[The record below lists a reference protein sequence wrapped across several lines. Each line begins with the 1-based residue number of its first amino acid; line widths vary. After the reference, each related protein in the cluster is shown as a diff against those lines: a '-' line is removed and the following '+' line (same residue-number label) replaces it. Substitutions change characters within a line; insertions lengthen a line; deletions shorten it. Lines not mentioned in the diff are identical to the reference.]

1 MMRGSSGWLLTALLS
16 AAASLA
22 GQTRDLDQLAHRI
35 VATSL
40 AIKPGEVVV
49 INGGK
54 HTIPL
59 MEALAIEAQKAG
71 GMVTIFL
78 NSDRVIRSFNMDVP
92 EQYLE
97 QEPRF
102 YGEWLKRVDVVI
114 GLPPASDIKALDAGV
129 PTARLAK
136 QNHAN
141 EFLTP
146 MLDGMKFRELDITY
160 PTPARGASFGLDGK
174 TYVDMVWGAM
184 RADHGR
190 IAERA
195 GALRGMLQGAKAV
208 RVTSPSGTDI
218 TFDVG
223 DRPIFIDAG
232 TVTPEQAKGKKA
244 AERTVSFPAGAVT
257 VAPLE
262 TSATGKLVVPR
273 VQCRFQVMTGV
284 SLEVHNGQMDSLKA
298 ARGLKCY
305 EDLAAGS
312 SGPINMFAS
321 FSLGLNP
328 AWPAHEER
336 GAAYYPPPG
345 AGIVYLGFGDNQ
357 LFGGANQTVGNF
369 GFAFP
374 ITNATVWI
382 DGKKVGEAGKLLF

>member
-1 MMRGSSGWLLTALLS
+1 MRGSSGWLLTALLL
-16 AAASLA
+16 AAPGLA
-22 GQTRDLDQLAHRI
+22 GQARDLDGLAHRI
-35 VATSL
+35 VTTSL
-40 AIKPGEVVV
+40 VVKPGEVVV

-71 GMVTIFL
+71 GMVTILL
-78 NSDRVIRSFNMDVP
+78 NSDRVIRSLNMDVP

-97 QEPRF
+97 QEPRY
-102 YGEWLKRVDVVI
+102 YGEWLKRADVVI

-129 PTARLAK
+129 PAARLAK
-136 QNHAN
+136 QGRAY

-195 GALRGMLQGAKAV
+195 NALRAMLEGAKAV
-208 RVTSPSGTDI
+208 RVTSPSGTDL
-218 TFDVG
+218 TFAVG
-223 DRPIFIDAG
+223 DRPIFVNAG
-232 TVTPEQAKGKKA
+232 AITSEQAKGKKVA
-244 AERTVSFPAGAVT
+244 DRTVSFPAGAVS
-257 VAPLE
+257 VAPIE
-262 TSATGKLVVPR
+262 TSATGKLAVPR
-273 VQCRFQVMTGV
+273 VTCRFQVMTRV
-284 SLEVHNGQMDSLKA
+284 SGEVHDGQLDSLKA
-298 ARGLKCY
+298 TRGLTCY
-305 EDLAAGS
+305 NELAAGS
-312 SGPINMFAS
+312 GGPVNRFGF

-328 AWPAHEER
+328 AWPAHEEG
-336 GAAYYPPPG
+336 GAAYYPPSG

-357 LFGGANQTVGNF
+357 FLGGANQTVGNF
-369 GFAFP
+369 GFGFP
-374 ITNATVWI
+374 IAKATVWI
-382 DGKKVGEAGKLLF
+382 DEKKVVDGGRLLF

>member
-1 MMRGSSGWLLTALLS
+1 MRRLPFLLTAPLLM
-16 AAASLA
+16 AASLA

-92 EQYLE
+92 DQYLE

-129 PTARLAK
+129 PAARLAK

-160 PTPARGASFGLDGK
+160 PTPARGASFGLNGK

-195 GALRGMLQGAKAV
+195 EALRGMLQGAKAV

-357 LFGGANQTVGNF
+357 LLGGANQTVGNF

-382 DGKKVGEAGKLLF
+382 DGKKVIEAGKLLF

>member
-1 MMRGSSGWLLTALLS
+1 
-16 AAASLA
+16 
-22 GQTRDLDQLAHRI
+22 
-35 VATSL
+35 
-40 AIKPGEVVV
+40 
-49 INGGK
+49 
-54 HTIPL
+54 
-59 MEALAIEAQKAG
+59 
-71 GMVTIFL
+71 
-78 NSDRVIRSFNMDVP
+78 VP
-92 EQYLE
+92 
-97 QEPRF
+97 
-102 YGEWLKRVDVVI
+102 
-114 GLPPASDIKALDAGV
+114 A
-129 PTARLAK
+129 ARLAK

-160 PTPARGASFGLDGK
+160 PTPARGASFGLNGK

-195 GALRGMLQGAKAV
+195 GALRGMLHGAKAV

-232 TVTPEQAKGKKA
+232 TVTPEQANGKKA

-357 LFGGANQTVGNF
+357 LLGGANQTVGNF

-382 DGKKVGEAGKLLF
+382 DGKKVVEAGKLLF

>member
-1 MMRGSSGWLLTALLS
+1 MRKLALLLTAPLFM
-16 AAASLA
+16 AASLA
-22 GQTRDLDQLAHRI
+22 AQARDLDHLAHRI

-59 MEALAIEAQKAG
+59 MEALAVEAQKAG

-78 NSDRVIRSFNMDVP
+78 SSDRVIRSFNMDVP

-129 PTARLAK
+129 PAARLAK
-136 QNHAN
+136 QNRAN
-141 EFLTP
+141 EFLIP

-195 GALRGMLQGAKAV
+195 SALRGMLQDAKAV

-218 TFDVG
+218 TFAVG
-223 DRPIFIDAG
+223 DRPIFSDAG
-232 TVTPEQAKGKKA
+232 TVTSEAAKGKKA
-244 AERTVSFPAGAVT
+244 AERTVSFPAGTVT

-262 TSATGKLVVPR
+262 TSATGKVVVPR
-273 VQCRFQVMTGV
+273 AQCRFQVMTGV
-284 SLEVHNGQMDSLKA
+284 SFEVHNGQMDSLKA
-298 ARGLKCY
+298 TRGSKCY

-312 SGPINMFAS
+312 SGPINMFGF

-336 GAAYYPPPG
+336 GAAYYPSPG

-357 LFGGANQTVGNF
+357 FLGGANQTVGNF

-374 ITNATVWI
+374 ITKATVWI
-382 DGKKVGEAGKLLF
+382 DGKKVVDAGKLVF

>member
-1 MMRGSSGWLLTALLS
+1 MRPNGISGCGVVAGVVPHARRNRGSALSLALGCLALS
-16 AAASLA
+16 AATAQQPNLHRLA
-22 GQTRDLDQLAHRI
+22 RRI
-35 VATSL
+35 VTTSVG
-40 AIKPGEVVV
+40 IKPGEVVV
-49 INGGK
+49 ITGGK

-78 NSDRVIRSFNMDVP
+78 SSDRVIRSLNMDVP

-97 QEPRF
+97 EEPRY
-102 YGEWLKRVDVVI
+102 YGEWLKRADVVI
-114 GLPPASDIKALDAGV
+114 GLPQASDIKALDAGV
-129 PTARLAK
+129 PAARLAK
-136 QNHAN
+136 QGRAY

-305 EDLAAGS
+305 EDRAAGS

-321 FSLGLNP
+321 FSLALNP

-336 GAAYYPPPG
+336 GAAYYPPPR
-345 AGIVYLGFGDNQ
+345 
-357 LFGGANQTVGNF
+357 
-369 GFAFP
+369 
-374 ITNATVWI
+374 
-382 DGKKVGEAGKLLF
+382 